1 MLAPRQM
8 SRLLIVASRDQLD
21 PVIRELYRSHL
32 FHIEDFVVDGRE
44 GYDGFSIGKPLP
56 DAGEV
61 STDLVKV
68 RTIENA
74 FLIRSSEI
82 EPTGKHPNAEL
93 RSKIEQELP
102 IIERE
107 LGELTGNRS
116 RLEVTLKDC
125 EQKIAE
131 LLPFTE
137 IPMDME
143 MYRGYAGLTVL
154 AGYVSKEVNIPEPA
168 EVYTSAGKARR
179 FMVAVFKNDRRSD
192 VDRVL
197 LEANFHAVTLP
208 VETGMPRA
216 RIDAYSEQ
224 VVQAKA
230 EIDQINRR
238 LDEIRDRHREF
249 LVACEEILKADI
261 ERAEAPLRFATIG
274 QTFVAEGWI
283 PKDRVASLKDAL
295 NGATGGKIFV
305 TELTVGEHDPVPVEY
320 DNPPFARP
328 SQLLMDTYS
337 RPKYTELDPTIM
349 VSIVFPIFFGL
360 IMGDVGYGI
369 LLLVLC
375 IGLRKF
381 VKGDEGRQLIVV
393 LRNASISSIFFGV
406 FYSEFLGFPCPWAYI
421 LPSRHLNIGGEGGH
435 GPNIAGLMMM
445 AIWIGIVHITLGR
458 VLGIVNHAQHD
469 HGAHRTKAVL
479 ANVGWILMIW
489 GSLFLIWSMV
499 PLPFMPDLT
508 GLPPVVMGLNVAA
521 LIGITAL
528 VVGIICI
535 ARESALEIVELP
547 TIFSHT
553 LSYSRLVAVGLSG
566 VAIAM
571 VVNFIAIDMLIEPQ
585 LGNITPIGVLLIII
599 GVLVFL
605 LGHMMNMVL
614 GIIGGSLHSVRLHY
628 VEFFTKFYKGGGIK
642 YSPFGFKRRFTED

>member
-56 DAGEV
+56 GAGEV

-107 LGELTGNRS
+107 LGELTGRRS
-116 RLEVTLKDC
+116 RLEVTLKEC

-131 LLPFTE
+131 ILPFAE

-143 MYRGYAGLTVL
+143 MYRWYAGLTVL

-168 EVYTSAGKARR
+168 EVYISSGKARR
-179 FMVAVFKNDRRSD
+179 FMVAVFRNDRRSD

-216 RIDAYSEQ
+216 RIDAYNEQ

-274 QTFVAEGWI
+274 QTFVAEGWV

-320 DNPPFARP
+320 NNPPFARP

-369 LLLVLC
+369 LLLALC
-375 IGLRKF
+375 LVLRKF
-381 VKGDEGRQLIVV
+381 VKGEEGQQLIVV

-435 GPNIAGLMMM
+435 GPNIPGLMMM

-499 PLPFMPDLT
+499 PMPFMPDLT

-535 ARESALEIVELP
+535 ARESVLEIVELP

-571 VVNFIAIDMLIEPQ
+571 VVNFIAIGMLIEPQ
-585 LGNITPIGVLLIII
+585 LGNITPIGVLLIIM

>member
-238 LDEIRDRHREF
+238 LDEIRDRHK
-249 LVACEEILKADI
+249 IG
-261 ERAEAPLRFATIG
+261 RAH
-274 QTFVAEGWI
+274 V
-283 PKDRVASLKDAL
+283 
-295 NGATGGKIFV
+295 
-305 TELTVGEHDPVPVEY
+305 
-320 DNPPFARP
+320 
-328 SQLLMDTYS
+328 
-337 RPKYTELDPTIM
+337 
-349 VSIVFPIFFGL
+349 
-360 IMGDVGYGI
+360 
-369 LLLVLC
+369 
-375 IGLRKF
+375 
-381 VKGDEGRQLIVV
+381 
-393 LRNASISSIFFGV
+393 
-406 FYSEFLGFPCPWAYI
+406 
-421 LPSRHLNIGGEGGH
+421 
-435 GPNIAGLMMM
+435 
-445 AIWIGIVHITLGR
+445 
-458 VLGIVNHAQHD
+458 
-469 HGAHRTKAVL
+469 
-479 ANVGWILMIW
+479 
-489 GSLFLIWSMV
+489 
-499 PLPFMPDLT
+499 
-508 GLPPVVMGLNVAA
+508 
-521 LIGITAL
+521 
-528 VVGIICI
+528 
-535 ARESALEIVELP
+535 
-547 TIFSHT
+547 
-553 LSYSRLVAVGLSG
+553 
-566 VAIAM
+566 
-571 VVNFIAIDMLIEPQ
+571 
-585 LGNITPIGVLLIII
+585 
-599 GVLVFL
+599 
-605 LGHMMNMVL
+605 
-614 GIIGGSLHSVRLHY
+614 
-628 VEFFTKFYKGGGIK
+628 
-642 YSPFGFKRRFTED
+642 